1 MRQLYIDRR
10 DTRLDVDAG
19 RLLIHVPDTP
29 RAASLPLAQLESVTI
44 GASTELSSRVLQAL
58 TRHGVRLV
66 LLQERGQQAVTLT
79 EPYRHGHAMRRVR
92 QYALSLDEAWL
103 TGAARRL
110 VRAKLYRQWRQLR
123 RWQAARPDQR
133 LTLHR
138 AARQLRELLESSRDT
153 DSRAA
158 LLGIEGAAAAAYFA
172 AFAAVVAPAWGFTR
186 RQRRPPPDPVNAL
199 LSLAYSMLH
208 GDAVRAL
215 CSAGL
220 DPSLGFLHRPAW
232 SRESLACDL
241 VELWRCSVDA
251 WAWELLRERQL
262 RPEHFTRPQ
271 PGTCLLDK
279 QGRQV
284 FYPAWE
290 AQAREWRKAMRQ
302 TASAWA
308 EELLAL
314 PLQLPEGLN
323 DEYPADPAD

>member
-19 RLLIHVPDTP
+19 RLLIHVPDSP
-29 RAASLPLAQLESVTI
+29 RAASLPLMQLECVTI
-44 GASTELSSRVLQAL
+44 GANTELSSRVLQAL
-58 TRHGVRLV
+58 SKHGVRLV
-66 LLQERGQQAVTLT
+66 LLQGRAQQAITLT
-79 EPYRHGHAMRRVR
+79 EPYRHGHAMRRIR
-92 QYALSLDEAWL
+92 QYALSLDETWL
-103 TGAARRL
+103 AEAARRL
-110 VRAKLYRQWRQLR
+110 VGAKLHRQWRQLR
-123 RWQAARPDQR
+123 RWQVARPDQR
-133 LTLHR
+133 LALHR
-138 AARQLRELLESSRDT
+138 ATRQVRELLESSQAAA
-153 DSRAA
+153 SRTT

-172 AFAAVVAPAWGFTR
+172 GFATVLAPSWGFVR

-208 GDAVRAL
+208 GDAVHAL
-215 CSAGL
+215 CGAGL

-241 VELWRCSVDA
+241 VELWRSPIDA
-251 WAWELLRERQL
+251 WVWDLLRERQL
-262 RPEHFTRPQ
+262 RPEHFSRPQ

-279 QGRQV
+279 QGRQI

-290 AQAREWRKAMRQ
+290 IQARKWRKAMRR

-323 DEYPADPAD
+323 DEQPANTAD